1 VAVASPPG
9 FWLKLWK
16 PLEPNSAGLSNNDA
30 SLWSAEAVDAPRDLM
45 PVGPSSREE
54 VVRLM
59 RVVLASRMRRG
70 LAMPPTRG
78 CDERPEV
85 RGKRELYFLRKD
97 ELRLS
102 AG

>member
-1 VAVASPPG
+1 MTVASPAG

-16 PLEPNSAGLSNNDA
+16 PLGLNAAGLSNDDA

-45 PVGPSSREE
+45 PIGPSSREE

-70 LAMPPTRG
+70 LPMPPARG
-78 CDERPEV
+78 SDERPQVE
-85 RGKRELYFLRKD
+85 GKRELCFLRKE
-97 ELRLS
+97 ELR
-102 AG
+102 

>member
-1 VAVASPPG
+1 
-9 FWLKLWK
+9 
-16 PLEPNSAGLSNNDA
+16 
-30 SLWSAEAVDAPRDLM
+30 
-45 PVGPSSREE
+45 
-54 VVRLM
+54 M

-85 RGKRELYFLRKD
+85 GGKRELYFLRKD